1 MDYKEK
7 VRQANIQSDNI
18 EMEKLSLQESKRQ
31 TKERREDG
39 LNMIRPFTFDEKKML
54 WDGLREKE
62 QTLHEMA
69 MEGFKEEQI
78 LRRLEEDEEDEVM
91 TPEEE
96 DMNAGVVR
104 DNNGNVISEK
114 TND

>member
-1 MDYKEK
+1 MNYNEK

-31 TKERREDG
+31 TKERKQDG

-62 QTLHEMA
+62 KTLHEMA
-69 MEGFKEEQI
+69 MEGFKEEQ
-78 LRRLEEDEEDEVM
+78 LLLKLEEEADD
-91 TPEEE
+91 
-96 DMNAGVVR
+96 
-104 DNNGNVISEK
+104 
-114 TND
+114 

>member
-7 VRQANIQSDNI
+7 VRQANMQSDNI

-31 TKERREDG
+31 TKDRRNEG

-54 WDGLREKE
+54 WDGLHEREKTTSE
-62 QTLHEMA
+62 LL

-78 LRRLEEDEEDEVM
+78 LRKLEEDEVM

-96 DMNAGVVR
+96 DRNAGVVR
-104 DNNGNVISEK
+104 DKNGNVISEK

>member
-1 MDYKEK
+1 MDYE
-7 VRQANIQSDNI
+7 
-18 EMEKLSLQESKRQ
+18 EMEKLSLEESKRQ
-31 TKERREDG
+31 TKERKETS

-62 QTLHEMA
+62 KTTSELL

-78 LRRLEEDEEDEVM
+78 LRRLEEDEVM

-96 DMNAGVVR
+96 DRNAGVVR
-104 DNNGNVISEK
+104 DKNGNVISEK

>member
-31 TKERREDG
+31 TKDRRNEG

-69 MEGFKEEQI
+69 MEGFREEQI
-78 LRRLEEDEEDEVM
+78 LRKLE
-91 TPEEE
+91 EEE
-96 DMNAGVVR
+96 D
-104 DNNGNVISEK
+104 D
-114 TND
+114 D